1 MTGSTAVHHHL
12 PDPAGINTGR
22 GFDDL
27 SPNERDQFINDL
39 ELDFRRY
46 LAETRSSKGF
56 VFYPS
61 TRQIMKA
68 ISSLYQTLVS
78 VDFSDSF
85 TL

>member
-1 MTGSTAVHHHL
+1 MTGSTAIHRL
-12 PDPAGINTGR
+12 PDPAGIHTGR

-46 LAETRSSKGF
+46 LAETRSSRGF
-56 VFYPS
+56 VFYPN

-68 ISSLYQTLVS
+68 ISSLYQTLAS